1 MSNYLNKYW
10 LKAPHLEHKK
20 FFMTKQGL
28 KDYTFKLGQ
37 EEFPYAFHTTH
48 QHLIFRLERKG
59 YKFSLS
65 LTSRGSHHAT
75 LYYISLTLDHLCV
88 WFQAIARPKA
98 R

>member
-10 LKAPHLEHKK
+10 AKVPHLEHKK

-59 YKFSLS
+59 YKFSHNL
-65 LTSRGSHHAT
+65 R
-75 LYYISLTLDHLCV
+75 
-88 WFQAIARPKA
+88 
-98 R
+98 